1 MKVSYP
7 GLAACK
13 RQSRGSNQSPRVSCR
28 PGLCPFPPLALR
40 LCQSSSVSG
49 TLPHA
54 LTWELPFSL
63 PRVGPPD
70 RDPLHEALGPRLAH
84 HPFISAPCS
93 EWLPED
99 GWWPSAWHGGVQGFQ
114 PRPPTPPSAATPPS
128 CSHLY
133 PVETRG
139 SLQVASAPTSSLPAV
154 PPGPS
159 CAFSLGFGH
168 LHHSLKNLPWLPI
181 ASKRLLAFPSL
192 ESKAASIPAHWK
204 ALYRGLSTNYD
215 MCVGG
220 GRFPTPP
227 SSSPAP
233 AGCPTV
239 PLISDTVHLGM
250 ASLPTG

>member
-1 MKVSYP
+1 M
-7 GLAACK
+7 
-13 RQSRGSNQSPRVSCR
+13 
-28 PGLCPFPPLALR
+28 
-40 LCQSSSVSG
+40 
-49 TLPHA
+49 
-54 LTWELPFSL
+54 
-63 PRVGPPD
+63 GPPD
-70 RDPLHEALGPRLAH
+70 QDPLHEALGPRLAH
-84 HPFISAPCS
+84 HPFISAPHS

-99 GWWPSAWHGGVQGFQ
+99 GTLVLHIGFSSRWPSAWHGGVQGFQ

-139 SLQVASAPTSSLPAV
+139 SLQVASAPTSSLVASCSSPH
-154 PPGPS
+154 PTPRPGPS
-159 CAFSLGFGH
+159 CAFSLGFGR

-192 ESKAASIPAHWK
+192 ESKAASIPAHWE

-233 AGCPTV
+233 TGCPTV
-239 PLISDTVHLGM
+239 PLISDTIHLGM